1 MKSFQLTILIY
12 AAIAW
17 LALVGNLLADQ
28 RIYTVHAAQLPT
40 GQPADNDLLIGHL
53 YAISIDAKTKVATW
67 CCYRATEADGASCN
81 SIARNWLQALPEKT
95 LEADDYRGPEYDI
108 GHLTPLAT
116 FKASQ
121 YAFELN
127 LLANC
132 APQTPN
138 LNRGPWVRLE
148 HHIRDLA
155 KDAPAVD
162 VAIGPLFE
170 SEMPPLPNAD
180 EPHQV
185 PSHFWAV
192 VTPKGGSTEC
202 YIIDQRCN
210 RKDTLARFAVSLS
223 EVERR
228 SNLKFAQ
235 SESG

>member
-1 MKSFQLTILIY
+1 MSAQRTFLIC
-12 AAIAW
+12 IA
-17 LALVGNLLADQ
+17 LLVSANFTNGQ
-28 RIYTVHAAQLPT
+28 EIYTVHADRLPT
-40 GQPADNDLLIGHL
+40 GQPAENDLLIGHL
-53 YAISIDAKTKVATW
+53 YAISLDSTTKIATW
-67 CCYRATEADGASCN
+67 CCYRATRADAASRN

-95 LEADDYRGPEYDI
+95 LEEADYRGPEYDI

-148 HHIRDLA
+148 QRVRDLT
-155 KDAPAVD
+155 KRHTAVD

-170 SEMPPLPNAD
+170 TKMPPLPNAD
-180 EPHQV
+180 EPHRV

-192 VTPKGGSTEC
+192 ICPKNGQTEC
-202 YIIDQRCN
+202 YIVDQKCN
-210 RKDTLARFAVSLS
+210 RSDRLNRFAVSLS

-228 SNLKFAQ
+228 SNLKFAH